1 MLNSQ
6 NANSRD
12 VSSLQNWVAGNRC
25 LARADCA
32 YLSRKDLFGMTE
44 QDHVLTKV
52 ESLVE
57 DFMIQYFASIYKVR
71 HAPRSV
77 RFTERT

>member
-1 MLNSQ
+1 
-6 NANSRD
+6 
-12 VSSLQNWVAGNRC
+12 
-25 LARADCA
+25 
-32 YLSRKDLFGMTE
+32 MTE